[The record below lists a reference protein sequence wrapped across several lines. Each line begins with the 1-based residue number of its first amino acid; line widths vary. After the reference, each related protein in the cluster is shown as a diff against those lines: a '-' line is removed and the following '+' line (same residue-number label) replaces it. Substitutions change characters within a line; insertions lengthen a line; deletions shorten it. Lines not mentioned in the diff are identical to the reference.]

1 MTFILLYKISKA
13 VQQEV
18 ERRMAQREAQER
30 ERLREIEEQER
41 EKAAERQRQD
51 DEQRAALMRK
61 HDELNRLLKK
71 TLRKAEKEKCVH
83 CLRKLKE
90 YMVDD

>member
-1 MTFILLYKISKA
+1 
-13 VQQEV
+13 
-18 ERRMAQREAQER
+18 MAEREAQER
-30 ERLREIEEQER
+30 ERLKELEQR
-41 EKAAERQRQD
+41 DLEKAAERRQQ
-51 DEQRAALMRK
+51 EEEHRLALMRK
-61 HDELNRLLKK
+61 HDELNRLLRK